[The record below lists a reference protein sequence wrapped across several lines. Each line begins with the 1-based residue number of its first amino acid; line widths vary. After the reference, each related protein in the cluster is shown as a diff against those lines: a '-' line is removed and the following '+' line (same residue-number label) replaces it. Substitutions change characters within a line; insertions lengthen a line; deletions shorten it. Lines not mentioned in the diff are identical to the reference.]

1 MRSLIKARSLIIS
14 IIIGSIFA
22 GTASFAGQSG
32 QAESWRKQA
41 PLPGQVR
48 PFDLPAAREVKLE
61 NGLTLVMIE
70 DHRTPLVTMNA
81 GVAQAISWA
90 SASDLTSKMALAEAT
105 GELLTEG
112 AGPRTSEQ
120 LAREVET
127 LGGQISSS
135 ASSDYAVVS
144 AAVISENAEAM
155 IGLLADV
162 LARPAF
168 HLNEVAL
175 YKNNRIENLTL
186 DRQNPAFLVREHF
199 NRVIYGSHPYGIIA
213 PTPETIRSMTRAKV
227 ARFYESSYRPAAS
240 VVVIVGDFDPTKIE
254 SKARATLGKWKKP
267 IATAAKPIASATPR
281 PAARR
286 IYLID
291 RPGSE
296 QADFRVGNLA
306 VAHSDADYFPLMVAN
321 AVLGGE
327 RTGSR
332 LFMNIRE
339 QKGYTYDVYSAVS
352 ALKRGGTFF
361 GGSATRTEVAIPAI
375 KEMLAEF
382 DRLRN
387 EAVPVQ
393 ELQNAKSYLT
403 GAFSISLSTQG
414 GIADEILQTR
424 LLGLDADYLKN
435 YRARIEAVTAGDVQR
450 AARKYIL
457 TDRPTIVVVGDAAK
471 LKKELSTLGPIT
483 LLDAKG
489 NLRK

>member
-1 MRSLIKARSLIIS
+1 MRSLIKARSFIIS
-14 IIIGSIFA
+14 IIISSVFV
-22 GTASFAGQSG
+22 GTASFAGQNE
-32 QAESWRKQA
+32 QAERWRKQA
-41 PLPGQVR
+41 PQPHSAR
-48 PFDLPAAREVKLE
+48 PFELPTAREVKLE

-81 GVAQAISWA
+81 GVSQAMSGT
-90 SASDLTSKMALAEAT
+90 DLMSQVALAEAT

-112 AGPRTSEQ
+112 AGSRTSEQ

-155 IGLLADV
+155 IGVLADV

-168 HLNEVAL
+168 HSSEVAL
-175 YKNNRIENLTL
+175 YKNNRIENLTV

-199 NRVIYGSHPYGIIA
+199 NRVIYGLHPYGIVA
-213 PTPETIRSMTRAKV
+213 PTPETIRLMTRAKI
-227 ARFYESSYRPAAS
+227 ARFYESSYSPAAS
-240 VVVIVGDFDPTKIE
+240 VVVIVGDFDSTNME
-254 SKARATLGKWKKP
+254 AKAIATLGKWKKP
-267 IATAAKPIASATPR
+267 IASATKPIASATPR
-281 PAARR
+281 PAVRR
-286 IYLID
+286 VFLID

-296 QADFRVGNLA
+296 QADFRIGNLA

-361 GGSATRTEVAIPAI
+361 GGSATRTEVTIPAI

-387 EAVPVQ
+387 EAVPAQ

-414 GIADEILQTR
+414 GIADEILQIH
-424 LLGLDADYLKN
+424 LLGLGADYLKN
-435 YRARIEAVTAGDVQR
+435 YRARIEAVTASDVQR
-450 AARKYIL
+450 VARKYIL
-457 TDRPTIVVVGDAAK
+457 TDRPIIVVVGDAAK
-471 LKKELSTLGPIT
+471 LRKELSTLGPIT
-483 LLDAKG
+483 ALNVKG
-489 NLRK
+489 SPRK

>member
-1 MRSLIKARSLIIS
+1 MRSLIKARSFIILIITS
-14 IIIGSIFA
+14 SIFV
-22 GTASFAGQSG
+22 GSVCFAGQG
-32 QAESWRKQA
+32 EQAESWRKQA
-41 PLPGQVR
+41 PQSRNMR
-48 PFDLPAAREVKLE
+48 PFDLPTAREVKLE

-81 GVAQAISWA
+81 GVSQAMSGT
-90 SASDLTSKMALAEAT
+90 DLMGKVALAEAT

-112 AGPRTSEQ
+112 AGSRTSEQ

-155 IGLLADV
+155 IGVLADV

-168 HLNEVAL
+168 HSSEVAL
-175 YKNNRIENLTL
+175 YKNNRIENLTV

-199 NRVIYGSHPYGIIA
+199 NRVIYGSHPYGIVA
-213 PTPETIRSMTRAKV
+213 PTPETIRLMTRAKI
-227 ARFYESSYRPAAS
+227 ARFYESSYSPAAS
-240 VVVIVGDFDPTKIE
+240 VVVIVGDFDSTKME
-254 SKARATLGKWKKP
+254 AKARATLGKWKKP
-267 IATAAKPIASATPR
+267 LASATKHIASATPR
-281 PAARR
+281 PAVRR

-321 AVLGGE
+321 SVLGGE

-361 GGSATRTEVAIPAI
+361 GGSATRTEVTIPAI

-387 EAVPVQ
+387 EAVPAQ
-393 ELQNAKSYLT
+393 ELQSAKSYLT
-403 GAFSISLSTQG
+403 GAFSISLATQG
-414 GIADEILQTR
+414 GIADEILQIH
-424 LLGLDADYLKN
+424 LLGLGADYLKN
-435 YRARIEAVTAGDVQR
+435 YRAKIETVTASDVQR
-450 AARKYIL
+450 VARRYIL

-471 LKKELSTLGPIT
+471 LRKELSTLGPVT
-483 LLDAKG
+483 LLNMKG
-489 NLRK
+489 NPKK

>member
-1 MRSLIKARSLIIS
+1 MRSLIKTRSFIIPIIIS
-14 IIIGSIFA
+14 SIFI
-22 GTASFAGQSG
+22 GTGQGEQS
-32 QAESWRKQA
+32 ESWRKQA
-41 PLPGQVR
+41 PQPHNVR
-48 PFDLPAAREVKLE
+48 PFDLPTAREVKLE
-61 NGLTLVMIE
+61 NGLTLVLIE
-70 DHRTPLVTMNA
+70 DHRTPLVTITA
-81 GVAQAISWA
+81 GVSQATWFA
-90 SASDLTSKMALAEAT
+90 SAGDLMNKVALAEAT

-112 AGPRTSEQ
+112 AGSRTSEQ

-155 IGLLADV
+155 IGVLADV

-168 HLNEVAL
+168 HSSEVAL
-175 YKNNRIENLTL
+175 YKNNRIENLTV
-186 DRQNPAFLVREHF
+186 DRQNPAFLVRENF

-213 PTPETIRSMTRAKV
+213 PTPEIIRLMTRAKI
-227 ARFYESSYRPAAS
+227 ARFYESSYSPAAS
-240 VVVIVGDFDPTKIE
+240 VVVIVGDFDSTKIE
-254 SKARATLGKWKKP
+254 SKASATLGKWKKP
-267 IATAAKPIASATPR
+267 LATETKHMASAATR

-286 IYLID
+286 IYLVD

-339 QKGYTYDVYSAVS
+339 QKGYTYDVHSAVS

-361 GGSATRTEVAIPAI
+361 GGSETRTEVTIPAI

-387 EAVPVQ
+387 EEVPAQ
-393 ELQNAKSYLT
+393 ELQSAKSYLT

-414 GIADEILQTR
+414 GIADEILQIH
-424 LLGLDADYLKN
+424 LLGLGADYLKN
-435 YRARIEAVTAGDVQR
+435 YRARIEAVTASDVQR
-450 AARKYIL
+450 VARKYIL

-471 LKKELSTLGPIT
+471 LRKELSTLGPIIV
-483 LLDAKG
+483 LNAKG
-489 NLRK
+489 VTKK

>member
-1 MRSLIKARSLIIS
+1 MRSLIKARSFIIS
-14 IIIGSIFA
+14 IIISSIFV
-22 GTASFAGQSG
+22 GTASFAGQNEQSEG
-32 QAESWRKQA
+32 WRKQA
-41 PLPGQVR
+41 PPSSNVR
-48 PFDLPAAREVKLE
+48 PFDLPTSREVRLE

-81 GVAQAISWA
+81 GVSQVMWPG
-90 SASDLTSKMALAEAT
+90 DPTSKVALAEAT

-112 AGPRTSEQ
+112 AGSRTSEQ

-144 AAVISENAEAM
+144 AAVISQNAEAM

-162 LARPAF
+162 LVRPAF
-168 HLNEVAL
+168 YSNEVAL
-175 YKNNRIENLTL
+175 YKNNRIENLTV

-199 NRVIYGSHPYGIIA
+199 NRAIYGSHPYGIIA
-213 PTPETIRSMTRAKV
+213 PTPETIRLMTRAKI
-227 ARFYESSYRPAAS
+227 ARFYESSYSPAAS
-240 VVVIVGDFDPTKIE
+240 VVVIVGDFDSTKME
-254 SKARATLGKWKKP
+254 ANARATLGKWKKAL
-267 IATAAKPIASATPR
+267 ATATKHIASATPR
-281 PAARR
+281 PQARR

-321 AVLGGE
+321 SVLGGE

-352 ALKRGGTFF
+352 ALKQGGTFF
-361 GGSATRTEVAIPAI
+361 GGSATRTGVTIPAI

-387 EAVPVQ
+387 EEVPAQ
-393 ELQNAKSYLT
+393 ELQNAKNYLT

-414 GIADEILQTR
+414 GIADEILQTH
-424 LLGLDADYLKN
+424 LLGLGADYLKN
-435 YRARIEAVTAGDVQR
+435 YRARIEAVTASDVQR
-450 AARKYIL
+450 VARKYIL

-471 LKKELSTLGPIT
+471 LRKELSTLGPIAV
-483 LLDAKG
+483 LNVKG
-489 NLRK
+489 VTKK

>member
-1 MRSLIKARSLIIS
+1 MRNLIKARSFIIS
-14 IIIGSIFA
+14 IITSSIFV
-22 GTASFAGQSG
+22 GTVCFAGRG
-32 QAESWRKQA
+32 EQAESWREQA
-41 PLPGQVR
+41 PRPGNVR
-48 PFDLPAAREVKLE
+48 PFDLPTTRAVKLE
-61 NGLTLVMIE
+61 NGLTIVMIE
-70 DHRTPLVTMNA
+70 DHRTPLVTINA
-81 GVAQAISWA
+81 GVSQAMRSG
-90 SASDLTSKMALAEAT
+90 DLMSEVALAEAT

-112 AGPRTSEQ
+112 AGSRTSEQ

-155 IGLLADV
+155 IGVLADV

-168 HLNEVAL
+168 HSSEVAL
-175 YKNNRIENLTL
+175 YKNNRIENLTV
-186 DRQNPAFLVREHF
+186 DRQNPSFLVREHF
-199 NRVIYGSHPYGIIA
+199 NRAIYGSHPYGIVA
-213 PTPETIRSMTRAKV
+213 PAPETIRLMTRAKI
-227 ARFYESSYRPAAS
+227 ARYYESSYSPAAS
-240 VVVIVGDFDPTKIE
+240 VVVIVGDFDSTKME
-254 SKARATLGKWKKP
+254 SKARATLGRWKKGLATATKP
-267 IATAAKPIASATPR
+267 IATAMLR
-281 PAARR
+281 PAARH

-361 GGSATRTEVAIPAI
+361 GGSATRTEVTIPAI

-387 EAVPVQ
+387 EAVPAQ
-393 ELQNAKSYLT
+393 ELQSAKSYLT

-414 GIADEILQTR
+414 GIADEILQTH
-424 LLGLDADYLKN
+424 LLGLGADYLKN
-435 YRARIEAVTAGDVQR
+435 YRARIEAVTASDVQR
-450 AARKYIL
+450 VARKYIL

-471 LKKELSTLGPIT
+471 LRKELSTLGPIAV
-483 LLDAKG
+483 LNVKG
-489 NLRK
+489 SPKK

>member
-1 MRSLIKARSLIIS
+1 MRSLIKARSFIVS
-14 IIIGSIFA
+14 IIISSIFVGA
-22 GTASFAGQSG
+22 ASFAQN
-32 QAESWRKQA
+32 AESWRKQA
-41 PLPGQVR
+41 PQPVSAR
-48 PFDLPAAREVKLE
+48 PFDLPVSREVKLE

-70 DHRTPLVTMNA
+70 DHRTPLVTISA
-81 GVAQAISWA
+81 GVSQAARAA
-90 SASDLTSKMALAEAT
+90 SAGDLMNRVALAEAT

-112 AGPRTSEQ
+112 AGARTSEQ

-155 IGLLADV
+155 ISLLADV
-162 LARPAF
+162 LARPSF
-168 HLNEVAL
+168 PSNEVTL
-175 YKNNRIENLTL
+175 YKNNRIEKLTV

-199 NRVIYGSHPYGIIA
+199 NRVIYGLHPYGIVA
-213 PTPETIRSMTRAKV
+213 PTPETIRLMTRAKI
-227 ARFYESSYRPAAS
+227 ARFYESNYSPAAS
-240 VVVIVGDFDPTKIE
+240 AVVIVGDFDSTKME
-254 SKARATLGKWKKP
+254 AKASATLGKWKKP
-267 IATAAKPIASATPR
+267 LAAATNRIAPATPR
-281 PAARR
+281 LALRR

-296 QADFRVGNLA
+296 QADFRIGNLA
-306 VAHSDADYFPLMVAN
+306 IAHRDADYFPLMVAN
-321 AVLGGE
+321 AVLGGD

-361 GGSATRTEVAIPAI
+361 GGSETRTEVTIPAI

-387 EAVPVQ
+387 EEVPAD

-414 GIADEILQTR
+414 GIADEILQIH
-424 LLGLDADYLKN
+424 LLGLGADYLKS
-435 YRARIEAVTAGDVQR
+435 YRARIEAITASDVR
-450 AARKYIL
+450 RVARKYIL
-457 TDRPTIVVVGDAAK
+457 TDRPAIVVVGDAAK
-471 LKKELSTLGPIT
+471 LRKELSKLGTVEEFKVKKIS
-483 LLDAKG
+483 K
-489 NLRK
+489 

>member
-1 MRSLIKARSLIIS
+1 
-14 IIIGSIFA
+14 
-22 GTASFAGQSG
+22 
-32 QAESWRKQA
+32 
-41 PLPGQVR
+41 
-48 PFDLPAAREVKLE
+48 VKLE

-70 DHRTPLVTMNA
+70 DHRTPLVTMFA
-81 GVAQAISWA
+81 GVSQAMS
-90 SASDLTSKMALAEAT
+90 SDGANGLMNKVALAEAT

-112 AGPRTSEQ
+112 AGSRTSEQ

-135 ASSDYAVVS
+135 ASSDYAIVS
-144 AAVISENAEAM
+144 AAAISENAEAM
-155 IGLLADV
+155 MGILADV

-168 HLNEVAL
+168 HSNEIAL
-175 YKNNRIENLTL
+175 YKNNRIENLTV
-186 DRQNPAFLVREHF
+186 DRQNPSFLVREHF
-199 NRVIYGSHPYGIIA
+199 NRIIYGSHPYGIIA
-213 PTPETIRSMTRAKV
+213 PTPETVRLMTRAKI
-227 ARFYESSYRPAAS
+227 AHFYESNYSPAGS
-240 VVVIVGDFDPTKIE
+240 VVVIVGDFDPAKME
-254 SKARATLGKWKKP
+254 SKAKSALGKWKKP
-267 IATAAKPIASATPR
+267 PAAAIKHIALATPR

-306 VAHSDADYFPLMVAN
+306 IARADADYFPLLVAN

-352 ALKRGGTFF
+352 AQKRGGTFF
-361 GGSATRTEVAIPAI
+361 GGSATRTEVTLPAI

-387 EAVPVQ
+387 EEVAAQ
-393 ELQNAKSYLT
+393 ELQDAKNYLT

-414 GIADEILQTR
+414 GIADEVLQTY
-424 LLGLDADYLKN
+424 LLGLGADYLKN

-450 AARKYIL
+450 VARKYIL
-457 TDRPTIVVVGDAAK
+457 TDRPVIVVVGDAAK
-471 LKKELSTLGPIT
+471 LRKELSTLGPVAVF
-483 LLDAKG
+483 DGKG
-489 NLRK
+489 NHKK